1 MISLSTTPA
10 TRYFI
15 GIMSGTSLD
24 GVDAALVAHTGDD
37 FQQINQAFVPYPAAV
52 KQTLLDLHHPA
63 TNELHAAAV
72 MANTLAELYAET
84 VQKILQQSGLPA
96 ESITA
101 IGCHGQTI
109 RHCPDLPEGQAY
121 TLQIGN
127 HARLA
132 ELTQIAVIG
141 DFRSRDIAAGGQG
154 APLVPAFHQAVFAST
169 TKNRAIINIGGIAN
183 ISWLPVNGQVTG
195 FDSGPGN
202 MLLDQWTQ
210 QHTGQAYDANGDWS
224 ASGQVNKALLQ
235 AMLAEPYLA
244 LAAPKST
251 GRDLFNQQW
260 LKQHLQ
266 RLDDRP
272 ENIARTLLELT
283 AISIAD
289 AITRFCPNTDEAYVC
304 GGGARN
310 GLLMHR
316 LSALTGYAIEPTDK
330 LGVEVDWV
338 EAVAFA
344 WLAQRCVDG
353 LSGNLPAVTGA
364 QGPRILGAIY
374 PA

>member
-72 MANTLAELYAET
+72 MANTLAELYAEA
-84 VQKILQQSGLPA
+84 VQNILQQSGLPA

-224 ASGQVNKALLQ
+224 ASGQVNEALLQ

-251 GRDLFNQQW
+251 GRDLFNHQW

-316 LSALTGYAIEPTDK
+316 LSALTGYAIQPTDK